1 MKETIDNF
9 LEIENFMTF
18 KEGSFYKF
26 ELLARN
32 TDSDTN
38 VVLLDPYTDGKP
50 KNFNIKEWYVDSLEY
65 YHKVKHEM
73 KGLAELTGT
82 RLYMVLDRKDKRKLG
97 INAIRSLIDITYEFP
112 ENSRKVFK
120 VIDSESSKKEA
131 SEHDL
136 RTVMWDVDIKE
147 SIIVEALDDYIIS
160 KGLKSY
166 IIESKKGFH
175 VFCYKKFNTSNWEQE
190 VIDTYRKVHKEAR
203 LNSMVQLTHLVHD
216 FATLKDNAMCLV
228 YQTYEI
234 E

>member
-1 MKETIDNF
+1 
-9 LEIENFMTF
+9 MTF

-32 TDSDTN
+32 TDSNTS

-50 KNFNIKEWYVDSLEY
+50 KTFNIKEWYVDSLEY

-73 KGLAELTGT
+73 KGLAELTN
-82 RLYMVLDRKDKRKLG
+82 KRKLG
-97 INAIRSLIDITYEFP
+97 INAMKSLIDIVYEFP

-131 SEHDL
+131 SEHDF
-136 RTVMWDVDIKE
+136 RTIMWDVDIKE
-147 SIIVEALDDYIIS
+147 SILVEALDDYITS

-175 VFCYKKFNTSNWEQE
+175 VFCYKKFDTSNWEQE
-190 VIDTYRKVHKEAR
+190 VIDAYRKAHKEAG

-216 FATLKDNAMCLV
+216 FVTLKDNAMCLV
-228 YQTYEI
+228 YQTYEV
-234 E
+234 